1 MPELYIIYAL
11 LAVPFLTNWVVIAIR
26 KLIHYHQYLHH
37 SQKIA
42 RQNNIL
48 VAKLV
53 SINRSLENSETLS
66 GFLKNKISYMKQ
78 KRKKDQAKYDRAK
91 EEFVTGMEL

>member
-11 LAVPFLTNWVVIAIR
+11 LVVPFITNWTVIAIR
-26 KLIHYHQYLHH
+26 RLIHYHQYLHH
-37 SQKIA
+37 AHRIA

-53 SINRSLENSETLS
+53 SINHSLEDSERLS
-66 GFLKNKISYMKQ
+66 GFLKTKVKYMKQ
-78 KRKKDQAKYDRAK
+78 QRKKDQAEYDRRK
-91 EEFVTGMEL
+91 EEWVIEL